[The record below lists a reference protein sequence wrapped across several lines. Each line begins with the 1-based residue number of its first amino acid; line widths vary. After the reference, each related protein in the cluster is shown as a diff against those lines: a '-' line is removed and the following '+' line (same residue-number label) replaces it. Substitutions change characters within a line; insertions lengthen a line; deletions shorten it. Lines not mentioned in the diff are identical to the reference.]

1 MFAVLEKAI
10 QYRIENC
17 YIKAKVARKN
27 LSEETIC
34 SKMPNFIGYSRK
46 CNMRHAKYGQN
57 ELSNI
62 TFCS

>member
-1 MFAVLEKAI
+1 MFAVLERAI

-46 CNMRHAKYGQN
+46 CNMRNAK
-57 ELSNI
+57 
-62 TFCS
+62 